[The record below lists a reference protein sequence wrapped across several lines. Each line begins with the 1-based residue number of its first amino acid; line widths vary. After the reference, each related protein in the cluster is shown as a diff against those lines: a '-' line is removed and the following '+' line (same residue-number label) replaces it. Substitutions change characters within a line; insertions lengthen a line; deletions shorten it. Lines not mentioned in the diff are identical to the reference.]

1 MPLSPW
7 CVLVFGGRLFTDCS
21 QRFGNRDVHFCQG
34 SPAPRGPLL
43 GGRVL
48 VRTLGG
54 DCVSDCRAAGQF
66 ECGALVSPGG
76 PTQGIESLDGGSHA
90 RLTVARARR
99 QHDLQPDDE
108 VPGGH
113 VAREPELHSVDHIS
127 IQSQY
132 RWRHPARR
140 RRHHSDAQGV
150 SHVHPRGPHA
160 REARRYSVSVAA
172 CVTAPM
178 GGHRARAQTS

>member
-54 DCVSDCRAAGQF
+54 YCVSDCRAAGQF
-66 ECGALVSPGG
+66 ECGALVSPDRQN
-76 PTQGIESLDGGSHA
+76 PRRVAVMMHVLNMDALNAVMQSPAAAEAMAHDGHPGTEASRSTGLVQQA
-90 RLTVARARR
+90 VA
-99 QHDLQPDDE
+99 
-108 VPGGH
+108 V
-113 VAREPELHSVDHIS
+113 EPALID
-127 IQSQY
+127 
-132 RWRHPARR
+132 
-140 RRHHSDAQGV
+140 
-150 SHVHPRGPHA
+150 
-160 REARRYSVSVAA
+160 
-172 CVTAPM
+172 VT
-178 GGHRARAQTS
+178 